1 MIYLSF
7 WENRNFKFPVYFKEI
22 LYLCVDCLRMNEITT
37 LKTWQK
43 KLLIY
48 FNQIIHMYNTQLN
61 KSKCQILLAKFS

>member
-1 MIYLSF
+1 MYNYMCVLFDKSKTNKTF

-43 KLLIY
+43 NL
-48 FNQIIHMYNTQLN
+48 
-61 KSKCQILLAKFS
+61 